1 MVTNAVVQVRCNLIS
16 YSIRSLIKRF
26 KQDNLKN
33 LKFKVTNLTTGDYK
47 NTYSVIEQKSLLRE
61 NYTPLQVF
69 WTFLNSRSILTAR
82 VNNFR

>member
-26 KQDNLKN
+26 KQDNLKK

-47 NTYSVIEQKSLLRE
+47 NTYSVIEQNSLLRE